1 MREFIFYFLFLFLIV
16 FSTAL
21 TINTITG
28 NIANHPNCPG
38 GHTYAFYRTP
48 AEQQAVIDMYLQA
61 GFVPV
66 NYEPVPTGF
75 KTGSYEGFLCVRR
88 MTSQE
93 MQELGH
99 NSPQHMQKQRVVT
112 VGGSFG

>member
-1 MREFIFYFLFLFLIV
+1 LIV
-16 FSTAL
+16 FSAAITV
-21 TINTITG
+21 NSITG
-28 NIANHPNCPG
+28 NIPNHPDCVG
-38 GHTYAFYRTP
+38 AHTYAFYRTP

-66 NYEPVPTGF
+66 NYEPVPDSF
-75 KTGSYEGFLCVRR
+75 RTGSYEGFLCMKRL
-88 MTSQE
+88 TGQE

-112 VGGSFG
+112 IGGSFG